1 MARAGSWSCCDT
13 LGPVSDPWKQ
23 LPRAAAIVY
32 VGVLAAGS
40 GRPARAEQE
49 QPEAAPANASDL
61 DDVPQQAPTC
71 GPSCHGGG
79 EIVEPVYEEPDP
91 VAPTCGPECHE
102 GRGGGPIE
110 PPPVGEGKKGCAV
123 ESVDDEQGLALL
135 GLGLL
140 AGVAMRRRRGDESR

>member
-1 MARAGSWSCCDT
+1 
-13 LGPVSDPWKQ
+13 VNDPWKQ

-49 QPEAAPANASDL
+49 ATAAPANATESS

-71 GPSCHGGG
+71 GPACHGGGG

-91 VAPTCGPECHE
+91 VAPTCGPECH
-102 GRGGGPIE
+102 GGGGGGGGE
-110 PPPVGEGKKGCAV
+110 YSEAGPPPVEGGKKGCAV
-123 ESVDDEQGLALL
+123 ESVDDEHGLALL

-140 AGVAMRRRRGDESR
+140 AGVTVRRRRGDESR

>member
-1 MARAGSWSCCDT
+1 
-13 LGPVSDPWKQ
+13 VSDPWQQ

-49 QPEAAPANASDL
+49 QTEVALANANDSSD
-61 DDVPQQAPTC
+61 DMPPQAPTC
-71 GPSCHGGG
+71 GPECHGGSVQ
-79 EIVEPVYEEPDP
+79 IIEPVYEEPDP
-91 VAPTCGPECHE
+91 VAPTCGPDCH
-102 GRGGGPIE
+102 GGGSGGGGEVE
-110 PPPVGEGKKGCAV
+110 PPPVGKGKKGCAV

-140 AGVAMRRRRGDESR
+140 AGVAARRRRGDESR